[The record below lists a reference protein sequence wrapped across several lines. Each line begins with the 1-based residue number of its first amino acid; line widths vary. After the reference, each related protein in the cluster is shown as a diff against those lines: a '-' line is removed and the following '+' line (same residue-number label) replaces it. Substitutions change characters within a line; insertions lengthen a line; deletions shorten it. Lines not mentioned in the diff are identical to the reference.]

1 MVGWICFILILI
13 GTVCG
18 VVTGNTNAIS
28 EAILSTPANTVS
40 LILKLGG
47 SICFFSG
54 LMRVAEASGLVDRFS
69 SFLARPVRF
78 LIPKT
83 AKNPELRGV
92 VTMNLASNFFGL
104 GNAATP
110 YGIKAAG
117 RMSNGEVS
125 RSLAAFLLLNTCS
138 VQLIPT
144 TICALRQANGAK
156 NAMDILPAV
165 WVVQILSCTFGILL
179 TRIFFRREK

>member
-1 MVGWICFILILI
+1 MIAWICFVLIVT

-18 VVTGNTNAIS
+18 LITGNMNAVT
-28 EAILSTPANTVS
+28 EAILSTPAVTVS
-40 LILKLGG
+40 LILKIGG

-54 LMRVAEASGLVDRFS
+54 LMRVAEVSGLVNRFS

-83 AKNPELRGV
+83 GKNMNLRAA

-110 YGIKAAG
+110 YGIKAAAMMTHG
-117 RMSNGEVS
+117 GVS

-144 TICALRQANGAK
+144 TVCALRQANGAE

-165 WVVQILSCTFGILL
+165 WIVQVISCTIGIILC
-179 TRIFFRREK
+179 RWMFREGK

>member
-1 MVGWICFILILI
+1 MIGWICLIFIF
-13 GTVCG
+13 CG
-18 VVTGNTNAIS
+18 VVCGIVTGETQP
-28 EAILSTPANTVS
+28 LSDALLETPRQAVS
-40 LILKLGG
+40 LLLGMGG
-47 SICFFSG
+47 SICFFCG
-54 LMRVAEASGLVDRFS
+54 LIRVAQAAGLVETFS
-69 SFLARPVRF
+69 RSLSRPVGF

-83 AKNPELRGV
+83 KGDPELRSL

-110 YGIKAAG
+110 YGIQASA
-117 RMSNGEVS
+117 RMSGGIS

-144 TICALRQANGAK
+144 TVCALRQANGAK

-165 WVVQILSCTFGILL
+165 WIVQVLSCTFGILL
-179 TRIFFRREK
+179 TRLFFREEK